1 MGAVDEIKD
10 KLPIE
15 ELVGQYV
22 QLKKVGRSLKGLCPF
37 HSEKTP
43 SFIVSPERGI
53 AYCFG
58 CNKGG
63 DVFTF
68 IQEMEGVDFNDA
80 LKILAERTGV
90 KLDNRHFEKAAPKDQ
105 KELMIEVHEKTT
117 RFYEARLWDSPEG
130 AKVLEYLRN
139 RGLTDESIKLFR
151 IGFSPDSYDTTN
163 NFLQKEGFSKKLLV
177 SAGLAMTRETTV
189 ENIYDRFRGRL
200 MFPIFDSLGR
210 VVGFGG
216 RALKKDQEPKY
227 LNSPETSVYHKSNV
241 LYGFSHSKLEMK
253 KTGRAVLVEGYMD
266 LIATF
271 QAGVRNVVASSGTA
285 LTIKHLRLLKP
296 FINTLILAF
305 DTDLAGQEAAKRAYD
320 LAGDFDYTIKV
331 AAVPEGKDPADYAK
345 NHPEAV
351 IGLFENAPDYS
362 EYFYGRLLDVYGTDG
377 YSAKKKI
384 ISEFLPLF
392 RQLRSDIEKGE
403 CVRTLAKDLKLKEKE
418 VIDEINNTKLPAYH
432 PARVHGV
439 IDSAPVKAKKYSAE
453 ELLMGL
459 MINFP
464 RVAGLIK
471 EKVPE
476 SLFSE
481 RLKPIYKEW
490 SDKYNDQRVEAGF
503 DVLSRLPDA
512 LQEAAK
518 VLSLYVNE
526 EYGEL
531 SEEAVEKEMGKLV
544 INLNKNR
551 TDVVTA
557 EISRKIQQAEKEGDK
572 DLCLKLMQ
580 ELSNLRSYGTN

>member
-1 MGAVDEIKD
+1 MSSVEEIKD

-22 QLKKVGRSLKGLCPF
+22 QLKKIGRSLKGLCPF

-68 IQEMEGVDFNDA
+68 MQEMEGVDFNDA

-105 KELMIEVHEKTT
+105 KELMIEVHEKVA
-117 RFYEARLWDSPEG
+117 RFFESRLWESPEG
-130 AKVLEYLRN
+130 VKVLEYLRN
-139 RGLTDESIKLFR
+139 RGLTDESIRLFR
-151 IGFSPDSYDTTN
+151 VGFSPDSYDATN
-163 NFLQKEGFSKKLLV
+163 NYLQKEGFSKKMLV

-227 LNSPETSVYHKSNV
+227 LNSPETTIYHKSNI
-241 LYGFSHSKLEMK
+241 LYGFSHAKLEMK
-253 KTGRAVLVEGYMD
+253 KTGRVVLVEGYMD
-266 LIATF
+266 LIATY
-271 QAGVRNVVASSGTA
+271 QAGVKAVVASSGTA
-285 LTIKHLRLLKP
+285 LTVKHLRILKP
-296 FINTLILAF
+296 FVNTLVLAF

-320 LAGDFDYTIKV
+320 LAGDFDYSIKV

-345 NHPEAV
+345 NHPDGV
-351 IGLFENAPDYS
+351 ISLFEAAPDYS
-362 EYFYGRLLDVYGTDG
+362 EYFYGRLLQVYGTDG
-377 YSAKKKI
+377 FAAKKKI

-392 RQLRSDIEKGE
+392 RQLRSGIEKDE
-403 CVRTLAKDLKLKEKE
+403 FIRRLANDLNLKESQ
-418 VIDEINNTKLPAYH
+418 IYDEIKNMKLPAYH
-432 PARVHGV
+432 PARAYGGLD
-439 IDSAPVKAKKYSAE
+439 IGSVKAKKYSAE
-453 ELLMGL
+453 ELLLGL

-464 RVAGLIK
+464 RMAGILR
-471 EKVPE
+471 EQVPE

-490 SDKYNDQRVEAGF
+490 SDKYNGQRVEDGF

-526 EYGEL
+526 EYGEI
-531 SEEAVEKEMGKLV
+531 SEEAVEKEMRSLV
-544 INLNKNR
+544 ANLNRNLL
-551 TDVVTA
+551 DVRTA
-557 EISRKIQQAEKEGDK
+557 EISKKIQQAERDGQR
-572 DLCLKLMQ
+572 DLCLSLMQ